1 MPSGLGYSALVLED
15 DPSVQLLLKK
25 LLEAAGFTVAVAS
38 DGLEGLV
45 QIEHLKP
52 SIILCDMMMP
62 NLDGVSF
69 TKAIKG
75 HEETKEIP
83 VIFLTAKTDARS
95 FADGM
100 AAGAKF
106 YLGKPFKQE
115 ELMAKVYR
123 ALGQVVSR

>member
-25 LLEAAGFTVAVAS
+25 LLEAAGFTVAVVS

-45 QIEHLKP
+45 QIEQIKP

-75 HEETKEIP
+75 HQETKEIP